1 MFNPT
6 SVQEMQLKTTEMSQP
21 LRWVKCVIQT
31 MTSIGEDVGKYN
43 HRLFVLSEI
52 WCNHLENNW
61 AKPSKIQSMPIVRSY
76 IPLLKEPSCMQGN
89 VYKGPHCGLV
99 GKMGSHVIFHH
110 QRDEK

>member
-61 AKPSKIQSMPIVRSY
+61 AKPSKIQSMPMVRFY
-76 IPLLKEPSCMQGN
+76 IPLSRNPHACKEMCTRVLTAALS
-89 VYKGPHCGLV
+89 
-99 GKMGSHVIFHH
+99 
-110 QRDEK
+110 EKWEVT